1 MIILMDKK
9 FKNRVDFTFLNRFE
23 KMKLT
28 FDILLDNK
36 QKYIANRILEEI
48 NFKHNIEKYQ
58 YQNNINF
65 SLKDL
70 LINCG
75 KEEIEGM
82 IYYLSI
88 ETKNNNNLNIEE
100 IIYNKISNILPQDI
114 ICILPDNNIIKRAYN
129 KNKKYYNLKEYI
141 NDYENKKYKIS
152 IIYTFNKITNII
164 NGIKNDMSFMISEVK
179 SDYQLKKIIDEII
192 YKKENNKNEKNY
204 NIVIHFE
211 QHNLEKIQYISNFI
225 INYYRN
231 DNNYKYIFI
240 IHIKRNFGNVKNRIY
255 SILDINP
262 EINQIFIDNLNAPNI
277 KLEDLLDRSIN
288 QIIDMKEILN
298 LNSLFKRTLRICINM
313 NLKNVKRN
321 NSNSDIN
328 EKILINKDD
337 YIEEIQKYMDEEIDF
352 RQKIFEKVKKLIKED
367 NSLEGDCKSLID
379 NLFRINYID
388 KNSIDIITCL
398 LNYIKE
404 EIISKY
410 LKHILEILEYNN
422 ILSNII
428 EMKKKKLDES
438 KIEEF
443 RDNFLNLITIEKKI
457 YEPKLI
463 FNYKKD
469 DIKKEYIS
477 TVEEH
482 IKNEE
487 KPPQSPKDNYSRN
500 NEQDDNSSNSD
511 YDENDSDR
519 E

>member
-1 MIILMDKK
+1 
-9 FKNRVDFTFLNRFE
+9 
-23 KMKLT
+23 MKLT

-88 ETKNNNNLNIEE
+88 ETKNNNKLNIEE

-179 SDYQLKKIIDEII
+179 SEYQLKKIIDEII
-192 YKKENNKNEKNY
+192 YKNENNKNEKNY

-240 IHIKRNFGNVKNRIY
+240 IHIKRNFGNFY
-255 SILDINP
+255 
-262 EINQIFIDNLNAPNI
+262 
-277 KLEDLLDRSIN
+277 
-288 QIIDMKEILN
+288 
-298 LNSLFKRTLRICINM
+298 T
-313 NLKNVKRN
+313 
-321 NSNSDIN
+321 
-328 EKILINKDD
+328 
-337 YIEEIQKYMDEEIDF
+337 
-352 RQKIFEKVKKLIKED
+352 
-367 NSLEGDCKSLID
+367 
-379 NLFRINYID
+379 
-388 KNSIDIITCL
+388 
-398 LNYIKE
+398 
-404 EIISKY
+404 
-410 LKHILEILEYNN
+410 
-422 ILSNII
+422 
-428 EMKKKKLDES
+428 
-438 KIEEF
+438 
-443 RDNFLNLITIEKKI
+443 
-457 YEPKLI
+457 
-463 FNYKKD
+463 
-469 DIKKEYIS
+469 
-477 TVEEH
+477 
-482 IKNEE
+482 
-487 KPPQSPKDNYSRN
+487 
-500 NEQDDNSSNSD
+500 
-511 YDENDSDR
+511 
-519 E
+519 

>member
-1 MIILMDKK
+1 MWK
-9 FKNRVDFTFLNRFE
+9 
-23 KMKLT
+23 
-28 FDILLDNK
+28 
-36 QKYIANRILEEI
+36 
-48 NFKHNIEKYQ
+48 
-58 YQNNINF
+58 
-65 SLKDL
+65 
-70 LINCG
+70 
-75 KEEIEGM
+75 
-82 IYYLSI
+82 
-88 ETKNNNNLNIEE
+88 
-100 IIYNKISNILPQDI
+100 
-114 ICILPDNNIIKRAYN
+114 
-129 KNKKYYNLKEYI
+129 
-141 NDYENKKYKIS
+141 S
-152 IIYTFNKITNII
+152 IITNK
-164 NGIKNDMSFMISEVK
+164 V
-179 SDYQLKKIIDEII
+179 
-192 YKKENNKNEKNY
+192 
-204 NIVIHFE
+204 
-211 QHNLEKIQYISNFI
+211 
-225 INYYRN
+225 
-231 DNNYKYIFI
+231 
-240 IHIKRNFGNVKNRIY
+240 
-255 SILDINP
+255 
-262 EINQIFIDNLNAPNI
+262 FIDNLNAPNI

-352 RQKIFEKVKKLIKED
+352 RNKIFEKVEELFNED

-379 NLFRINYID
+379 KLFKINYID

-398 LNYIKE
+398 INYIEE
-404 EIISKY
+404 EIFSKY
-410 LKHILEILEYNN
+410 LKHIFEVLEYNN
-422 ILSNII
+422 ILSTLI
-428 EMKKKKLDES
+428 EMKKKKLDEN

-443 RDNFLNLITIEKKI
+443 IDNFLNLITIEKKI

-487 KPPQSPKDNYSRN
+487 KPPKSPKDNYSRN

-519 E
+519 EWNITKN